1 MQPDQRNAAGSWD
14 ELPVMAVRFSKW
26 LGSVFLLGSVVM
38 PPQSAFAQSA
48 PADDM
53 VATRYDV
60 ARRVTGAISPD
71 PDGTGPIKFAATR
84 NTYNN
89 RGLLIKV
96 ETGELATWQSEAVVP
111 SGWSGFTIFQTVDT
125 TYDLMGRKIKDTV
138 TAGGPIQSVD
148 RKRTRRNSKH

>member
-38 PPQSAFAQSA
+38 PPQSAFAQRA

-71 PDGTGPIKFAATR
+71 PDGTGPLKFAAPR
-84 NTYNN
+84 NTHHK
-89 RGLLIKV
+89 I
-96 ETGELATWQSEAVVP
+96 
-111 SGWSGFTIFQTVDT
+111 
-125 TYDLMGRKIKDTV
+125 GRAHVCTPV
-138 TAGGPIQSVD
+138 TNENLVC
-148 RKRTRRNSKH
+148 RLHLEK

>member
-1 MQPDQRNAAGSWD
+1 
-14 ELPVMAVRFSKW
+14 
-26 LGSVFLLGSVVM
+26 M

-111 SGWSGFTIFQTVDT
+111 SGWSGFTIFQTVET
-125 TYDLMGRKIKDTV
+125 PYDPMGRKLKDTV
-138 TAGGPIQSVD
+138 TAGGSNPPGTQKQQTA
-148 RKRTRRNSKH
+148 RG

>member
-1 MQPDQRNAAGSWD
+1 
-14 ELPVMAVRFSKW
+14 MAVRFSKW

-89 RGLLIKV
+89 RRMLITV
-96 ETGELATWQSEAVVP
+96 ETGKLATWQEAAVEP
-111 SGWSGFTIFQTVDT
+111 RGLG
-125 TYDLMGRKIKDTV
+125 GV
-138 TAGGPIQSVD
+138 THCHSID
-148 RKRTRRNSKH
+148 